1 MMNESKSTEVRQSLK
16 SLSLAYC
23 LVLAATIFTIFSNN
37 VAVPTEAFLLGF
49 GFDVVLQGSFR
60 VLGLLT
66 VAVLLYSLVALPVLG
81 RQYHVTDDQI
91 QEVRGLLSRTIRSAR
106 LDQVYAVRVEESPL
120 GRLFGYGNVVLEYA
134 DQSVNNI
141 VLKGVDT
148 PQSIATLVEY
158 HIDRAGLRSNEQV
171 ALRSASSLINE
182 LIEEVREMHIARIEL
197 QTRIEA
203 YLDRREQLDTI
214 QNEVLHEL
222 AGRMEH
228 DLPIISEVVP
238 EEPAVGGRTI
248 SQA

>member
-1 MMNESKSTEVRQSLK
+1 M
-16 SLSLAYC
+16 
-23 LVLAATIFTIFSNN
+23 
-37 VAVPTEAFLLGF
+37 
-49 GFDVVLQGSFR
+49 
-60 VLGLLT
+60 
-66 VAVLLYSLVALPVLG
+66 LLYSLVALPVLG

-91 QEVRGLLSRTIRSAR
+91 QEVRGLFSRTIRSAR
-106 LDQVYAVRVEESPL
+106 LDQVYAVRVEESTL

-238 EEPAVGGRTI
+238 EEPAADGRTI